1 MSAITRTLQEET
13 GMKRGMNRR
22 QFLGTTTG
30 AVAAGVAATAVTSKA
45 VAAKA
50 SLPEECRG
58 TKTRIGKVYIGHDRS
73 GWPSPAVMMK
83 EDVEKYE
90 AELAQLKPKLADI
103 EFVDAG
109 LVSSAADLARAK
121 EKLKDVDG
129 ILVIH
134 LALGTGPLITGLLEL
149 GPPVVVFAKPYA
161 GHEWHIIASLQK
173 QGKKIEMYPSSNS
186 ADIGKAIRPIR
197 AIHRLH
203 EAKILHLPG
212 GKPDEQ
218 YIEAIR
224 KKFGTEIK
232 TISLD
237 DLTKRYAAADKGEV
251 AKEAQWWVDHSLKI
265 VEPKREDITRAARM
279 YIAMRDLLV
288 AEKAHAITLNCL
300 GSGLIQK
307 GQAYPCFGF
316 SRLSSMGVPGICE
329 ADLKSTITA
338 LIFQYLVNKP
348 GFVTDPMI
356 DLSNNTII
364 HAHCVAPLKM
374 DGPDGEDCDYIIRS
388 HLEDL
393 KGASL
398 FVKMRVGQKISM
410 ARLIGNDVMLF
421 STGEIVDTPYVE
433 RGCRT
438 KITTKVSDA
447 QKIMEGWSSGLH
459 RVIFYGDH
467 SRDIRRLARF
477 LDFRVVEEGVDDPK
491 SVPGLEWEPHV
502 HA

>member
-1 MSAITRTLQEET
+1 MA
-13 GMKRGMNRR
+13 KGMNRR
-22 QFLGTTTG
+22 QFMGTTAG
-30 AVAAGVAATAVTSKA
+30 AVAVGAAVTAAASKA
-45 VAAKA
+45 VAAQS
-50 SLPEECRG
+50 SLPEELRG
-58 TKTRIGKVYIGHDRS
+58 TKTRIGKVYVGRERS
-73 GWPSPAVMMK
+73 GWPNPAVDVK
-83 EDVEKYE
+83 EDVKKYE
-90 AELAQLKPKLADI
+90 AELAELKPKLEDI
-103 EFVDAG
+103 EFVDGG
-109 LVSSAADLARAK
+109 LVTSNEGLAKAK
-121 EKLKDVDG
+121 EKFKDVDG
-129 ILVIH
+129 ILAIH
-134 LALGTGPLITGLLEL
+134 LSLGTGPLITGLLEL
-149 GPPVVVFAKPYA
+149 GVPVVVFAKPYA

-173 QGKKIEMYPSSNS
+173 QGKKIEMYPSSKTS
-186 ADIGKAIRPIR
+186 DILKAIRPIR
-197 AIHRLH
+197 TIHRLR
-203 EAKILHLPG
+203 EAKVLHLPG

-224 KKFGTEIK
+224 KKYGTQIK
-232 TISLD
+232 TIALD
-237 DLTKRYAAADKGEV
+237 DLTKRYEAADKTEV
-251 AKEAQWWVDHSLKI
+251 AKETQRWIDDSLKI
-265 VEPKREDITRAARM
+265 VEPKHEDISRAARM

-316 SRLSSMGVPGICE
+316 SRLSGMGVPGVCE

-338 LIFQYLVNKP
+338 LIFQYLVNRA
-348 GFVTDPMI
+348 GFITDPVI

-374 DGPDGEDCDYIIRS
+374 DGPDGEECDYIIRS

-398 FVKMRVGQKISM
+398 FVKMRIGQKISM
-410 ARLIGNDVMLF
+410 ARLIGTDIMLF
-421 STGEIVDTPYVE
+421 STGEIVDTPYVD

-438 KITTKVSDA
+438 KITTKVADA

-491 SVPGLEWEPHV
+491 SVPGLEWNPSV

>member
-1 MSAITRTLQEET
+1 MN
-13 GMKRGMNRR
+13 KGMNRR

-30 AVAAGVAATAVTSKA
+30 AMAAGTAAATARAAAAGKPE
-45 VAAKA
+45 AAKS
-50 SLPEECRG
+50 SLPEVLRG
-58 TKTRIGKVYIGHDRS
+58 RKTRIGKIYIGRDRS
-73 GWPSPAVMMK
+73 GWPSPAVDVKADVK
-83 EDVEKYE
+83 EYE
-90 AELAQLKPKLADI
+90 AELAQLKPKLDDI

-109 LVSSAADLARAK
+109 LVTSPAQLTAAK
-121 EKLKDVDG
+121 EKLKNVDG

-134 LALGTGPLITGLLEL
+134 LSLGTGAYITSLLEL
-149 GPPVVVFAKPYA
+149 GVPVVVFAKPYA

-173 QGKKIEMYPSSNS
+173 QGKKIEMYPSSKT
-186 ADIGKAIRPIR
+186 ADIVKAVRPIR
-197 AIHRLH
+197 AVHRFR
-203 EAKILHLPG
+203 EAKILYLPG
-212 GKPDEQ
+212 GKPDEA

-237 DLTKRYAAADKGEV
+237 DLTRRYEAADKAEV
-251 AKEAQWWVDHSLKI
+251 TRDAQRWIDDSLKI
-265 VEPKREDITRAARM
+265 VEPKYEDISRAARM
-279 YIAMRDLLV
+279 YIGMRDLLV

-329 ADLKSTITA
+329 ADLKSTITS

-348 GFVTDPMI
+348 GFVTDPVI

-374 DGPDGEDCDYIIRS
+374 DGPDGEECDYIMRS

-410 ARLIGNDVMLF
+410 ARLIGTDVMLF

-438 KITTKVSDA
+438 KITTKVNDA
-447 QKIMEGWSSGLH
+447 AKIMEGWSSGLH

-491 SVPGLEWEPHV
+491 AVEGLEWNPSV

>member
-1 MSAITRTLQEET
+1 M
-13 GMKRGMNRR
+13 GKGMNRR
-22 QFLGTTTG
+22 QFMGTTAG
-30 AVAAGVAATAVTSKA
+30 AVAVGAAVTAAASKA
-45 VAAKA
+45 AAA
-50 SLPEECRG
+50 QSSLPEELRG
-58 TKTRIGKVYIGHDRS
+58 TKTRIGKVYVGRERS
-73 GWPSPAVMMK
+73 GWPSPAVDVK
-83 EDVEKYE
+83 EDVKKYE
-90 AELAQLKPKLADI
+90 AELAELKPKLEDI
-103 EFVDAG
+103 ELVDGG
-109 LVSSAADLARAK
+109 LVTSNEGLARAK
-121 EKLKDVDG
+121 EKFKDVDG
-129 ILVIH
+129 ILAIH
-134 LALGTGPLITGLLEL
+134 LSLGTGPLITGLLEL
-149 GPPVVVFAKPYA
+149 GVPVVVFAKPYA

-173 QGKKIEMYPSSNS
+173 QGKKIEMYPSSKTS
-186 ADIGKAIRPIR
+186 DILKAIRPIR
-197 AIHRLH
+197 TIHRLR
-203 EAKILHLPG
+203 EAKVLHLPG

-224 KKFGTEIK
+224 KKYGTQIK
-232 TISLD
+232 TIALD
-237 DLTKRYAAADKGEV
+237 DLTKRYEAADKTEV
-251 AKEAQWWVDHSLKI
+251 AKETQRWIDDSLKI
-265 VEPKREDITRAARM
+265 VEPKHEDISRAARM

-316 SRLSSMGVPGICE
+316 SRLSSMGVPGVCE

-338 LIFQYLVNKP
+338 LIFQYLVNRA
-348 GFVTDPMI
+348 GFITDPVI

-374 DGPDGEDCDYIIRS
+374 DGPDGEECDYIIRS

-398 FVKMRVGQKISM
+398 FVKMRIGQKISM
-410 ARLIGNDVMLF
+410 ARLIGTDTMLF
-421 STGEIVDTPYVE
+421 STGEIVDTPYVD

-438 KITTKVSDA
+438 KITTKVADA

-491 SVPGLEWEPHV
+491 SVPGLEWNPSV